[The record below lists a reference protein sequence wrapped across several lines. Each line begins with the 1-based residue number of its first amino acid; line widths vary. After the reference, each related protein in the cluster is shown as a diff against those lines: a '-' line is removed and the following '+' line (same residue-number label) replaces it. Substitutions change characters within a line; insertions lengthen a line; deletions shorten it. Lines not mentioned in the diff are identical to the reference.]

1 MAKYSRIEVFLKMKE
16 TGVVPVYYNANTEKV
31 KNVLKAS
38 YEGGIR
44 VFEFLN
50 RGDGAYDVFSELIK
64 YARLELP
71 GLMLGAGSIVDAPT
85 AAMYIQAG
93 ADLIV
98 SPLLNPE
105 IGKICNRRNILWV
118 PGCATLSEI
127 NYAEELGAE
136 ICKIFPAGQ
145 VGGSEFVKN
154 AKGPCP
160 WINVMPT
167 GGVEPN
173 EDNLKK
179 WFNAGVV
186 CVGMGSQLFKAE
198 YIENNDFES
207 LKNKIIELV
216 ETIKNLK

>member
-16 TGVVPVYYNANTEKV
+16 TGVVPVYYNANSAKV

-50 RGDGAYDVFSELIK
+50 RGDGAYEVFLEVIK

-145 VGGSEFVKN
+145 VGGPEFVKN

-186 CVGMGSQLFKAE
+186 CVGMGSLLFKAE

-216 ETIKNLK
+216 ETINKLK